1 MSQLFIGAIGP
12 PADSV
17 PTSLGVG
24 VSVHIVGGIIDG
36 DTTFEVRDKG
46 RTLYLKNTRSTV
58 SLKGWTMVPQIYE
71 AEDATISNAIVKN
84 DTLSPTGKKYV
95 EARYGNETTYVQW
108 NVNVPSAGSYLIS
121 LRYAH
126 DTSPRPLS
134 VSDWIFGMHVCS

>member
-1 MSQLFIGAIGP
+1 MSQLFIGALGP

-17 PTSLGVG
+17 PTSLSFEL
-24 VSVHIVGGIIDG
+24 SVHIVGGNIDG
-36 DTTFEVRDKG
+36 DTIFEVRDKG

-58 SLKGWTMVPQIYE
+58 SLKGWTVAPQIYE
-71 AEDATISNAIVKN
+71 AEDAIISNAIVKN

-108 NVNVPSAGSYLIS
+108 NVNVPSAGMYLVS

-126 DTSPRPLS
+126 RSSPRPLS
-134 VSDWIFGMHVCS
+134 VSDMIFEMHSCS